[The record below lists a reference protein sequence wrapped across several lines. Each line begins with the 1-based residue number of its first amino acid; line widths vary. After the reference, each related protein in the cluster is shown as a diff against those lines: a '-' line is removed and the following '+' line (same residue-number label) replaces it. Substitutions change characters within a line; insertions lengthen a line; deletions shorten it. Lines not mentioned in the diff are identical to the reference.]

1 MFGIGMPELLIILV
15 VALIVVGPRKL
26 PDIAKG
32 LGKGLSEFRK
42 ATDEIKSQINE
53 NETFKDVQN
62 MRDDFKQTVDSMN
75 PRSLL
80 DTDATELQP
89 KEPQVDLSGRAEVM
103 GAIEAEQ
110 IQSAEAEP
118 AQSAEAEA
126 AVKPAEKTDQTPP
139 TPPQAKPDASKKADA

>member
-1 MFGIGMPELLIILV
+1 MFGMGMPELLLILV

-62 MRDDFKQTVDSMN
+62 IRDDFKDTVDSMN
-75 PRSLL
+75 PRNMLAS
-80 DTDATELQP
+80 DAPKLEP
-89 KEPQVDLSGRAEVM
+89 KEPATDLSGRAEVM
-103 GAIEAEQ
+103 DAIEAEQ
-110 IQSAEAEP
+110 AQPAEQAQADEAEG
-118 AQSAEAEA
+118 ATAATNQS
-126 AVKPAEKTDQTPP
+126 PQTPP
-139 TPPQAKPDASKKADA
+139 PEAPKKADA

>member
-62 MRDDFKQTVDSMN
+62 IRDDFKQTVDAMS

-80 DTDATELQP
+80 DSDAPKLEP
-89 KEPQVDLSGRAEVM
+89 KEPTVDISGRAQVM
-103 GAIEAEQ
+103 DAIEAEHTQ
-110 IQSAEAEP
+110 AEQAQQTTQAADKAEQTPSAPPAEP
-118 AQSAEAEA
+118 GAQKK
-126 AVKPAEKTDQTPP
+126 V
-139 TPPQAKPDASKKADA
+139 DA

>member
-53 NETFKDVQN
+53 NETFKDVQGI
-62 MRDDFKQTVDSMN
+62 RDDFKETVDAVS
-75 PRSLL
+75 PRNLL
-80 DTDATELQP
+80 GSDAPKPEP
-89 KEPQVDLSGRAEVM
+89 KETTVDPGGQAQVTGGV
-103 GAIEAEQ
+103 EAEQ
-110 IQSAEAEP
+110 TQAGQDP
-118 AQSAEAEA
+118 QA
-126 AVKPAEKTDQTPP
+126 ADNSEQTPP
-139 TPPQAKPDASKKADA
+139 APPAEPGAQKKADA